1 MMNLNSKELSES
13 LIFPI
18 LSKLNIKRYDSGL
31 KHGYYETAGM
41 PSCKLHKSKY
51 FCLAMVPL

>member
-31 KHGYYETAGM
+31 KHGYYETAA
-41 PSCKLHKSKY
+41 
-51 FCLAMVPL
+51 CLVVHYINQNTFV